1 LKWADEEKF
10 LEEQLEI
17 LVKLRNQFGE
27 DVIDIA
33 RRARLAV
40 HQERMRELSTQ
51 NPPKRPA
58 EVFGHSAYS
67 VSAAD
72 PGILEYD
79 VLEDSERRFAVR
91 IKRCR
96 YADFYRGHGYPE
108 IGYALHCALDF
119 GEAKVFWPEII
130 FTRTKTLMQG
140 DDHCNH
146 CYELAKENERGNYYE
161 PL

>member
-1 LKWADEEKF
+1 MKWADEEKF

-27 DVIDIA
+27 DVIEIA

-40 HQERMRELSTQ
+40 HQERMRELSRQ

-79 VLEDSERRFAVR
+79 VLEDSESRFAVR
-91 IKRCR
+91 IKRCC

-108 IGYALHCALDF
+108 IGYALHCSLDF

-130 FTRTKTLMQG
+130 FTRTKTLMQD

-146 CYELAKENERGNYYE
+146 CYELAKENERGNNCK

>member
-17 LVKLRNQFGE
+17 LVKLRNHFGE
-27 DVIDIA
+27 DVIEIA
-33 RRARLAV
+33 RRARLFV
-40 HQERMRELSTQ
+40 HQERMRELSKQ

-79 VLEDSERRFAVR
+79 VLEDSERRFAVK
-91 IKRCR
+91 IKRCC

-108 IGYALHCALDF
+108 IGYALHCSLDL
-119 GEAKVFWPEII
+119 GEAKAFWPEIR

-146 CYELAKENERGNYYE
+146 CYKLPRPK
-161 PL
+161 

>member
-1 LKWADEEKF
+1 MKWTDEEKF

-17 LVKLRNQFGE
+17 LVKMRNHFGE

-33 RRARLAV
+33 HRARLSV
-40 HQERMRELSTQ
+40 HQERMRELAAQ

-79 VLEDSERRFAVR
+79 VLEDSERRFAVK

-108 IGYALHCALDF
+108 IGYALHCYLDF
-119 GEAKVFWPEII
+119 GEAKAFWPEIR

-140 DDHCNH
+140 HDYCNH
-146 CYELAKENERGNYYE
+146 CYELAEKK
-161 PL
+161 